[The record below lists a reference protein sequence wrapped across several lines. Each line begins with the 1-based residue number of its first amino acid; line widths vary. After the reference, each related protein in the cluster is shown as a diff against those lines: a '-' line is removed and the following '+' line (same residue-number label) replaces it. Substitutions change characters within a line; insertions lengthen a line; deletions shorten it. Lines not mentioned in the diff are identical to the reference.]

1 MNLASGGL
9 PGLSV
14 SSTMIISTKES
25 HGMKFELLLALLT
38 LAGSVNAQDTPP
50 SVPMALHNYV
60 NRPEPDFAWKLLG
73 TVDTKAGRV
82 HELRVTSQKW
92 HDIIW
97 QHAVEVYEPKDIMF
111 PKHALLFVN
120 GGSKPRS
127 PSDNDMKRG
136 LQLAQS
142 CGARVVML
150 HQVPNQPLFGGRT
163 EDDLITDTWL
173 KYLESGDETWPL
185 LFPMVKSAVK
195 TMDAVQDLANTEW
208 SQSIDHFV
216 ITGGSKRGWTSW
228 LTPVADQRIC
238 ATAPIVIDVL
248 NFRPQMNH
256 QLNSWGKFSE
266 QIIDYTSK
274 GLVKRPHET
283 ETPRE
288 AALRTM
294 MDPFTYR
301 KQLTLPKLMIVGT
314 NDPYWVVDAMN
325 LYWDDL
331 EGQKYVRQVPNAG
344 HGLEGGRDNAL
355 TTLAVFFRH
364 VAAAHELPQHSWK
377 LAQTDSQL
385 TLTMTASP
393 TPETVRLWTA
403 QSDDLDFRDDKWTSA
418 ALPAK
423 GTDWIGAA
431 DVPASGHI
439 AIFGEF
445 EFDLNGLP
453 WSLTTLVYRR

>member
-1 MNLASGGL
+1 MK
-9 PGLSV
+9 SV
-14 SSTMIISTKES
+14 ILLLFLFAASSTCAAETPAVPS
-25 HGMKFELLLALLT
+25 ALQT
-38 LAGSVNAQDTPP
+38 
-50 SVPMALHNYV
+50 YV
-60 NRPEPDFAWKLLG
+60 SRSEPDFAWKSIG
-73 TVDTKAGRV
+73 TIETKAGRV
-82 HELRVTSQKW
+82 HQLRVTSQKW

-97 QHAVEVYEPKDIMF
+97 RHAVEVYEPKKLTF
-111 PKHALLFVN
+111 PGHALLFVN
-120 GGSKPRS
+120 GGSKPGS
-127 PSDNDMKRG
+127 PDEDDMKTG
-136 LQLAQS
+136 LQLAQM

-173 KYLESGDETWPL
+173 KYLETGDETWPL

-195 TMDAVQDLANTEW
+195 TMDAVQELADAEW

-248 NFRPQMNH
+248 NFRAQMNH
-256 QLNSWGKFSE
+256 QLKSWGKFSE

-274 GLVKRPHET
+274 GLVKRPDEQ

-301 KQLTLPKLMIVGT
+301 EQLTLPKLLIVGT

-325 LYWDDL
+325 LYWDEL
-331 EGQKYVRQVPNAG
+331 PGQKYIRQVPNAG
-344 HGLEGGRDNAL
+344 HGLDGGRDSAL
-355 TTLAVFFRH
+355 MTLAVFFRH
-364 VAAAHELPQHSWK
+364 VAADRALPKHSWTV
-377 LAQTDSQL
+377 ANNSNNL
-385 TLTMTASP
+385 TLTMTAKPSP
-393 TPETVRLWTA
+393 KTVRFWIA
-403 QSDDLDFRDDKWTSA
+403 SSDDLDFRNDKWTSTE
-418 ALPAK
+418 LSLT
-423 GTDWIGAA
+423 GTDWVGKVEI
-431 DVPASGHI
+431 PTSGHV
-439 AIFGEF
+439 AVFGEL
-445 EFDLNGLP
+445 EFDLDGHP